1 MMATD
6 DILYTK
12 ARIIL
17 KGMPRANDGFV
28 TRDRLKNSLIWKY
41 KIKNSD
47 IYLLIQELEK
57 RGLIERARQGYKVKV

>member
-1 MMATD
+1 MMTTD

-17 KGMPRANDGFV
+17 KGMPRASDGFV

-57 RGLIERARQGYKVKV
+57 RGLIERARQGYRVKV